1 MAENKDTIAEE
12 FSAADNRIDRIRAIL
27 MGTQMQTM
35 EQRIEAIE
43 KRVEQEIADA
53 RRSATRLSAQE
64 EAFEK
69 ELTALST
76 QRQQTLGA
84 YEDLARSVDTAVERI
99 HDEITKQVSGLINA
113 RFLAQSAEFRTQ
125 LNRQDTDLRSSL
137 RALRTALVRL
147 LISELRQDM
156 IRKAAYRRA
165 EQRGFTGGN
174 SEQDWREAE
183 AEIEREFQ
191 NELARIEM
199 NAQAAVSG
207 E

>member
-53 RRSATRLSAQE
+53 RRSARRLSALE
-64 EAFEK
+64 DAFEK

-99 HDEITKQVSGLINA
+99 HDEITKQVSGLNA

-156 IRKAAYRRA
+156 IRNAAYRRA